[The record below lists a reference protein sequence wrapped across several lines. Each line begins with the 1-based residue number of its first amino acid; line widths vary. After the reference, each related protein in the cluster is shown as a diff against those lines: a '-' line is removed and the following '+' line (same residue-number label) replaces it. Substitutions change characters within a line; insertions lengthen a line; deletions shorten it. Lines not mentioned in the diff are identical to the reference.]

1 MMPSSHDVPE
11 IELACSERLRK
22 AREARG
28 LTLEE
33 VSKQLKIPIRV
44 LRSLESG
51 EWAKADA
58 QVFVRG
64 QLRSYARLLGVDLGD
79 IPALSQARPVEPSP
93 IVPMTYTPPLRRFAE
108 KAMGRAVYI
117 VITALIAVPVWMA
130 TRSHIGVPRQ
140 TATLDTA
147 SLPAESTV
155 SGRPQPLVASMAAI
169 APRPKEKEPDS
180 TGLSLRFEDESWV
193 EIVGEDGRKIE
204 QRLFKAGER
213 RDLEPGTSASL
224 VIGNAGKVEVRVGGA
239 VQDLSPYRRADVARF
254 KVSSDGSLAPVSE

>member
-64 QLRSYARLLGVDLGD
+64 QFLGD

-147 SLPAESTV
+147 SLPAEPTV